1 MFNKNI
7 YFNWRDWFISSI
19 FTIIIKFY
27 LIRIKNRNFENNDI
41 IIKIFNIIQRIKI
54 NVFWRVSSTKQ
65 SLYFSN
71 FLVFLHNKFQIFIM
85 LLMIDIE
92 NNFNTFLFCIHIN
105 EIQIFNKTKSI
116 IRFENI
122 TIEFENILKTQN

>member
-1 MFNKNI
+1 
-7 YFNWRDWFISSI
+7 
-19 FTIIIKFY
+19 
-27 LIRIKNRNFENNDI
+27 
-41 IIKIFNIIQRIKI
+41 
-54 NVFWRVSSTKQ
+54 
-65 SLYFSN
+65 
-71 FLVFLHNKFQIFIM
+71 M

>member
-1 MFNKNI
+1 
-7 YFNWRDWFISSI
+7 
-19 FTIIIKFY
+19 
-27 LIRIKNRNFENNDI
+27 
-41 IIKIFNIIQRIKI
+41 
-54 NVFWRVSSTKQ
+54 
-65 SLYFSN
+65 
-71 FLVFLHNKFQIFIM
+71 M

-122 TIEFENILKTQN
+122 TIKFKNILKIRNQQNYAINATIFFIQTNNNKNF